1 MEMLWQD
8 LRFSIRTLLKN
19 PGFTV
24 VAVLTLALGIG
35 ANTAIFGVIN
45 GVLLRPLPYQDPGR
59 LVIVWNDYGDS
70 GQSLPAV
77 SPPDYQDYV
86 HRSQLFE
93 EFGGTTGGGAQT
105 LEMGSFNGEEV
116 PEKIDARFVTANL
129 FTMLGVRPLLGRN
142 FTPEEDAVN
151 GPNAVMLSNAFWQRQ
166 YAGDPNIVGKSMK
179 LNQQAVTIVGVLAPD
194 FHLLLP
200 AEAFFS
206 KEVEVWR
213 PAQLN
218 YDQFPRN
225 LTILL
230 AIGRLKQGV
239 TLAQAQSEM
248 NRIAAQLRAENEVHK
263 SSGMRIRLVPLH
275 EDIVKGVRLSLV
287 VLMAAV
293 GFVLLIACGNVA
305 NLLLARASTRQKEIA
320 IRAALGA
327 GRRRIIR
334 QVLTE
339 AVLLSL
345 LGGAFGV
352 LLAYWG
358 TDLLLALRPANL
370 PRLQDVHM
378 DGTVLLFCLGACLF
392 TGILFGLAQALPA
405 IRWNVVDFLKEG
417 TKGSGSA
424 ARHPARKILVIAEV
438 AMSMILLLGAGL
450 LIRSFFL
457 LERVRPGFDP
467 TNVLTFQIQTPFLRY
482 KTFAD
487 VARFYQQVEERIAA
501 LPGVQAA
508 GAVVRPPLTGSG
520 PQTPYAYDAETE
532 QKWESISA
540 DWRPVT
546 PGYFPAI
553 GARLAAGR
561 LFTRTDD
568 LEHPR
573 VVIVD
578 DTLAQQ
584 AWPNEY
590 PIGKRL
596 QLISFHDFTS
606 PAIDK
611 VYAQV
616 VGVVQHPRIHDLS
629 RAVRP
634 QIYTSE
640 FQSGFPGM
648 TFMVKTSGNIQGLEK
663 QIEDVVHTLD
673 RGIPVHDVR
682 PMEAFVS
689 DVMAPRRFSL
699 IMVLIF
705 GAIALT
711 LASIGLYGVIAYS
724 VTQRTHEMGIR
735 MALGASPRDILKL
748 VVGQGLAVALPGI
761 VIRLIGG
768 LVLTRLMS
776 GLLFGVSATDM
787 PTYAGG
793 AAVVALVA
801 MLACYVPARRASR
814 LHPMT
819 ALRYE

>member
-1 MEMLWQD
+1 METLWQD
-8 LRFSIRTLLKN
+8 FRYAIRMLRKN

-45 GVLLRPLPYQDPGR
+45 GVLLRPLPYKDPGR
-59 LVIVWNDYGDS
+59 LVVVWNDYGDS

-77 SPPDYQDYV
+77 SPPDYNDYI
-86 HRSQLFE
+86 HRSQLVE
-93 EFGGTTGGGAQT
+93 EWGSTTGGGAQT
-105 LEMGSFNGEEV
+105 LVMQGSTGEEV
-116 PEKIDARFVTANL
+116 PEKIDARFVSANL
-129 FTMLGVRPLLGRN
+129 LSMLGVNPMLGRN
-142 FTPEEDAVN
+142 FTAAEDVLN
-151 GPNAVMLSNAFWQRQ
+151 GPNVAILSYKFWQQ
-166 YAGDPNIVGKSMK
+166 HFAGDPKIVGKSFR
-179 LNQQAVTIVGVLAPD
+179 LNDKDVTVVGVLPKD
-194 FHLLLP
+194 FHLLVP
-200 AEAFFS
+200 AEAFFA
-206 KEVEVWR
+206 KDVDVWR
-213 PAQLN
+213 PQQLD
-218 YDQFPRN
+218 YASFPRN
-225 LTILL
+225 LTLLL
-230 AIGRLKQGV
+230 AFGRLKNGV

-248 NRIAAQLRAENEVHK
+248 DRIAAQLRAENEVHK
-263 SSGMRIRLVPLH
+263 SSGMRIRLVPLR

-287 VLMAAV
+287 VLMGAV

-320 IRAALGA
+320 IRTALGA
-327 GRRRIIR
+327 GRRRIVR

-345 LGGAFGV
+345 LGGVFGV

-370 PRLQDVHM
+370 PRVQDIHI

-392 TGILFGLAQALPA
+392 TGVIFGMAQALPA
-405 IRWNVVDFLKEG
+405 IRWNVVDYLKEG
-417 TKGSGSA
+417 TKGAGGGG
-424 ARHPARKILVIAEV
+424 RHPTRKILVIAEV

-450 LIRSFFL
+450 LIRSFYL

-467 TNVLTFQIQTPFLRY
+467 TNVLTFQVSAPFSRYPTP
-482 KTFAD
+482 AS
-487 VARFYQQVEERIAA
+487 VARFEQEVEDRIAA
-501 LPGVQAA
+501 LPGVL
-508 GAVVRPPLTGSG
+508 AVGGVARPPLTGSG
-520 PQTPYAYDAETE
+520 PQTPYAYNPETE

-540 DWRPVT
+540 DWRPAT
-546 PGYFPAI
+546 PGYFSAVGI
-553 GARLAAGR
+553 RLAAGR
-561 LFTRTDD
+561 YFMKADD
-568 LEHPR
+568 RDHPR

-584 AWPNEY
+584 AWPHED

-596 QLISFHDFTS
+596 QIITFHDFTS
-606 PAIDK
+606 PGIDK

-616 VGVVQHPRIHDLS
+616 VGVVVHPRIHDLS

-634 QIYTSE
+634 QIYTAAA
-640 FQSGFPGM
+640 QSGFNSL
-648 TFMVKTSGNIQGLEK
+648 TYTVKTAGNIQGLEK
-663 QIEDVVHTLD
+663 QIEDVVHGLD

-682 PMEAFVS
+682 PMDAFVA

-735 MALGASPRDILKL
+735 MALGAGPREILGL
-748 VVGQGLAVALPGI
+748 VVGEGLALAVPGI
-761 VIRLIGG
+761 VIGLVGG
-768 LVLTRLMS
+768 LAVTRLMS
-776 GLLFGVSATDM
+776 GLLFGVSATDV
-787 PTYAGG
+787 PTFVGG
-793 AAVVALVA
+793 AAVVGLVA
-801 MLACYVPARRASR
+801 VIACYVPARRASK

>member
-1 MEMLWQD
+1 MDTLWQD
-8 LRFSIRTLLKN
+8 FRYAVRMLQRN

-45 GVLLRPLPYQDPGR
+45 GVLLRPLPYRDPGR
-59 LVIVWNDYGDS
+59 LVVVWNDYGDS

-77 SPPDYQDYV
+77 SPPDYQDYI

-93 EFGGTTGGGAQT
+93 EFGSTTGGGGQT
-105 LEMGSFNGEEV
+105 LELENSTGDVV
-116 PEKIDARFVTANL
+116 PEKIDARFISANL
-129 FTMLGVRPLLGRN
+129 LSMLGVNPMLGRN
-142 FTPEEDAVN
+142 FTAAEDVLN
-151 GPNAVMLSNAFWQRQ
+151 GPNVAMLSYKFWQQR
-166 YAGDPNIVGKSMK
+166 YAGDPNIVGKTMK
-179 LNQQAVTIVGVLAPD
+179 LGDKAVTIVGVLPKD
-194 FHLLLP
+194 FHLLVP
-200 AEAFFS
+200 AEAFFT
-206 KEVEVWR
+206 KEVDVWR
-213 PAQLN
+213 PQQLD
-218 YDQFPRN
+218 YASFPRN
-225 LTILL
+225 LTLL
-230 AIGRLKQGV
+230 MAFGRLKKGV

-248 NRIAAQLRAENEVHK
+248 DRIAAQLRAENEVHK
-263 SSGMRIRLVPLH
+263 SSGMRIRLVPLR
-275 EDIVKGVRLSLV
+275 EDIVKSVRLSLV
-287 VLMAAV
+287 VLMGAV

-320 IRAALGA
+320 IRTALGA
-327 GRRRIIR
+327 GRRRIVR

-345 LGGAFGV
+345 LGGGFGV

-358 TDLLLALRPANL
+358 TDLLLALRPADL
-370 PRLQDVHM
+370 PRVQDIHI

-392 TGILFGLAQALPA
+392 TGVVFGMAQALPA
-405 IRWNVVDFLKEG
+405 IRWDVVDYLKEG
-417 TKGSGSA
+417 SKGAGGGG
-424 ARHPARKILVIAEV
+424 RHPARKILVIAEV

-450 LIRSFFL
+450 LIRSFYL
-457 LERVRPGFDP
+457 LERVQPGFDP
-467 TNVLTFQIQTPFLRY
+467 TNVLTFQVQAPFARY
-482 KTFAD
+482 PTQAD
-487 VARFYQQVEERIAA
+487 AARFEQALEDRIAT
-501 LPGVQAA
+501 LPGVL
-508 GAVVRPPLTGSG
+508 AVGGVARPPLTGSG
-520 PQTPYAYDAETE
+520 PQTPYAYNSETE

-553 GARLAAGR
+553 GVRLAAGR
-561 LFTRTDD
+561 FFTKADD
-568 LEHPR
+568 LEHAR

-578 DTLAQQ
+578 NTLAQQ
-584 AWPNEY
+584 AWPNED

-596 QLISFHDFTS
+596 QIITFRSFTS

-634 QIYTSE
+634 QIYTSVA
-640 FQSGFPGM
+640 QSGFP
-648 TFMVKTSGNIQGLEK
+648 TLTYTVKTAGTIQGLEK
-663 QIEDVVHTLD
+663 EIEDVVHGLD

-682 PMEAFVS
+682 PMNTFVS

-699 IMVLIF
+699 ILVLIF

-735 MALGASPRDILKL
+735 MALGAGPKDILTL
-748 VVGQGLAVALPGI
+748 VVGEGLALAVPGI
-761 VIRLIGG
+761 VIGLAGG
-768 LVLTRLMS
+768 LAATRLMS
-776 GLLFGVSATDM
+776 GLLFGVSATDV

-793 AAVVALVA
+793 ALVVAMVA
-801 MLACYVPARRASR
+801 MIACYVPARRASK

>member
-1 MEMLWQD
+1 METLWQD

-45 GVLLRPLPYQDPGR
+45 GVLLRPLPYKDPGR

-93 EFGGTTGGGAQT
+93 EFAGTTGGGAQT
-105 LEMGSFNGEEV
+105 LVVGNSSGEEI
-116 PEKIDARFVTANL
+116 PEKIDARFVTGNL
-129 FTMLGVRPLLGRN
+129 LSMLGVNPILGRN
-142 FTPEEDAVN
+142 FAPAEDVVN
-151 GPNAVMLSNAFWQRQ
+151 GPNVAMLSYAYWQRQ
-166 YAGDPNIVGKSMK
+166 YGGDPQIVGKTMK
-179 LNQQAVTIVGVLAPD
+179 LNNQAVTIVGVLAPG

-200 AEAFFS
+200 AETFFS
-206 KEVEVWR
+206 KEVDIWR

-218 YDQFPRN
+218 YGQFPRN

-230 AIGRLKQGV
+230 AMGRLKPGV

-248 NRIAAQLRAENEVHK
+248 DRIAAQLRAENEVHK
-263 SSGMRIRLVPLH
+263 TSGMRIRLVPLR
-275 EDIVKGVRLSLV
+275 DDVVKGVRLSLV

-358 TDLLLALRPANL
+358 TELLLALRPANL

-417 TKGSGSA
+417 GKGSGSA
-424 ARHPARKILVIAEV
+424 GRHPARRILVIAEV
-438 AMSMILLLGAGL
+438 AMSLILLLGAGL
-450 LIRSFFL
+450 LIRSFYL
-457 LERVRPGFDP
+457 LEGVRPGFDP
-467 TNVLTFQIQTPFLRY
+467 SHVVTMQIQSPFSRYPTP
-482 KTFAD
+482 AD
-487 VARFYQQVEERIAA
+487 AARFYQQVEERIAA
-501 LPGVQAA
+501 IPGVQAVGGVA
-508 GAVVRPPLTGSG
+508 RPPLTGSG
-520 PQTPYAYDAETE
+520 PQTPYAYNAETE

-540 DWRPVT
+540 DWRPAT
-546 PGYFPAI
+546 PGYFPAMGI
-553 GARLAAGR
+553 RLAAGR
-561 LFTRTDD
+561 NFARTDD
-568 LEHPR
+568 LDHQR

-584 AWPNEY
+584 AWPNEN

-596 QLISFHDFTS
+596 QLITFHDFTS
-606 PAIDK
+606 PTIDR

-616 VGVVQHPRIHDLS
+616 IGVVQHPRIHDLS

-634 QIYTSE
+634 QIYVSE
-640 FQSGFPGM
+640 YQTVFPGL
-648 TFMVKTSGNIQGLEK
+648 TFVVKSSGDIQGLVK
-663 QIEDVVHTLD
+663 QIQDVVFGMD

-682 PMEAFVS
+682 PMDAFVS

-735 MALGASPRDILKL
+735 MALGASPRDIRRL
-748 VVGQGLAVALPGI
+748 VVGQGLGVALPGI
-761 VIRLIGG
+761 AIGLIGG

-776 GLLFGVSATDM
+776 GLLFGVSATDL

-801 MLACYVPARRASR
+801 MLACYVPARRASK